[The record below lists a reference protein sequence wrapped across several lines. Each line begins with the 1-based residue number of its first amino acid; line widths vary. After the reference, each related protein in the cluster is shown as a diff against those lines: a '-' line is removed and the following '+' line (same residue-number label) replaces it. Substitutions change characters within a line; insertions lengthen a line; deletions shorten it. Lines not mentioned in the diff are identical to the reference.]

1 MNHTIHTFT
10 MPLTQ
15 TCRFEPQLR
24 KDDDDRETHESG
36 NKKTN
41 FHSFTFRPPGG
52 ISDKQ
57 IYLLMN
63 RFRQDQRER
72 LAIKGTLG
80 IEGVSDSRHIHI
92 ALVLPKPKR
101 DSYTTRP
108 RYIEALQGYL
118 PDGGSRNK
126 VAVNFW
132 QPGKAIREYLTQA
145 TFLAYPL
152 KQLGR
157 GTNGEAILPDF
168 GESQAT
174 TGKYYS
180 FGLFDGLNGQAFID
194 ERRIFGKAIKRH
206 WKKKLDNQ
214 RTVYI
219 DGSKDFHT
227 RVIPDFARKH
237 LQDIHPTK
245 QNRPKIIAAMYCY
258 ENEKIKYR
266 FSKGFFRVIPY
277 AFDHLNSLDDQA
289 DNIHAAVLQLVT
301 ERYDKIRIAVVGRKR
316 NANRKEIADLRRQL
330 EAKALEIKHL
340 NEIIK
345 CYQDQ
350 YGELP
355 KRKREDVVQQSTKR
369 KRENEPVVE
378 FIHTEE

>member
-80 IEGVSDSRHIHI
+80 IEGVRDSRHMHI

-101 DSYTTRP
+101 DSYTTRS
-108 RYIEALQGYL
+108 RYIEALKGYL
-118 PDGGSRNK
+118 PDGGAKNK
-126 VAVNFW
+126 AAVNFW
-132 QPGKAIREYLTQA
+132 QPGKAIRDYVTEA

-152 KQLGR
+152 KQLGK

-206 WKKKLDNQ
+206 MKKKLENQ

-219 DGSKDFHT
+219 DGSRDFHT
-227 RVIPDFARKH
+227 RVLADFAQKH
-237 LQDIHPTK
+237 QEMEPTK
-245 QNRPKIIAAMYCY
+245 ENRPKIIAAMYCY

-277 AFDHLNSLDDQA
+277 AFDHLNSLDDHD
-289 DNIHAAVLQLVT
+289 DNIHDAVVQLVT
-301 ERYDKIRIAVVGRKR
+301 ERYDKIRTAVVGRKR
-316 NANRKEIADLRRQL
+316 SANGREVAELRHQLQMKES
-330 EAKALEIKHL
+330 EVNEL
-340 NEIIK
+340 NEQLK
-345 CYQDQ
+345 CYNDQ
-350 YGELP
+350 YGELLERKKK
-355 KRKREDVVQQSTKR
+355 KRSNV
-369 KRENEPVVE
+369 
-378 FIHTEE
+378 